1 MYLCQKNYHLFT
13 TNIHLKK
20 INKLFFSLP
29 VFVHVEEA
37 FHRSEE
43 GRHHFLL
50 REREKHDGQLD
61 AGSAGRAVVA

>member
-1 MYLCQKNYHLFT
+1 LSE
-13 TNIHLKK
+13 
-20 INKLFFSLP
+20 KLSSIYDKYSFEIKFSLP

-50 REREKHDGQLD
+50 REREEHDGRLD